1 MLPLAAMHVLH
12 ADSSCYSQSDLVN
25 VTFKRDLH
33 GAIFIR

>member
-1 MLPLAAMHVLH
+1 MLPLTTMHALH

-33 GAIFIR
+33 GEIFIR